1 MDTRT
6 NIPVEELK
14 NIVGGDNV
22 REATP
27 EDAVEGVE
35 SSFVVEPGS
44 VEETSE
50 LMKLASREGL
60 VVSPR
65 GGGTKMH
72 LGDPPASLDLIV
84 STARMNEIIE
94 HVPGDQVVR
103 VQAGVK
109 LRDLQE
115 QLSGSEQML
124 AIDPPERDGTVGGI
138 VAANSSGPR
147 RYRYGTIRDLI
158 IGITVVLHDG
168 TVAKAGSKVVKNVA
182 GYDLSKLFTGSLGT
196 LGIIATAN
204 FRLHPIPEASRTVAV
219 EVESPEAAAGA
230 AQAVMHSQVE
240 PTAVELHYGEDARLL
255 TVLLESIPAGV
266 EAKVETASFLLNPFG
281 EVRTLS
287 DEEMNH
293 LGPLTPPAVGDDE
306 AAIKLSA
313 PPADLADVLGSVLGA
328 AERRGLAHPRITGHA
343 ASGVTFVGF
352 SGGEEVVATEDKG
365 TNATTSSN
373 EDAGAHFVE
382 ELREIWVRR
391 GGSVTLQRAPMALRN
406 RVGTWDNG
414 GDYLGLI
421 RRVKEKFDPRGGM
434 NPGRFVGGI

>member
-6 NIPVEELK
+6 NIPVDELQS
-14 NIVGGDNV
+14 IVGTNNV

-27 EDAVEGVE
+27 EDAVDGVE
-35 SSFVVEPGS
+35 PSFVVETGS

-50 LMKLASREGL
+50 LMKFASREGL

-65 GGGTKMH
+65 GSGTKMH

-103 VQAGVK
+103 VQAGIR
-109 LRDLQE
+109 LQDLQE
-115 QLSGSEQML
+115 QLSGSDQML
-124 AIDPPERDGTVGGI
+124 AIDPPERRATIGGI
-138 VAANSSGPR
+138 IAANASGPR

-196 LGIIATAN
+196 LGIIVTAN
-204 FRLHPIPEASRTVAV
+204 FRLHPIPQVSRTVAV

-230 AQAVMHSQVE
+230 AQAVMRSQVE

-266 EAKVETASFLLNPFG
+266 EEKVEVASFLLNPFG
-281 EVRTLS
+281 EVRNLS
-287 DEEMNH
+287 GEETGH
-293 LGPLTPPAVGDDE
+293 LGPSTAAEDE
-306 AAIKLSA
+306 AVIKLSA
-313 PPADLADVLGSVLGA
+313 PPADLADVLGTVLGA
-328 AERRGLAHPRITGHA
+328 AERRGLDQPRVTGHA

-352 SGGEEVVATEDKG
+352 SGGD
-365 TNATTSSN
+365 
-373 EDAGAHFVE
+373 EDARAGFVE
-382 ELREIWVRR
+382 ELREIWLRR
-391 GGSVTLQRAPMALRN
+391 GGSVTLQKAPLSLKN
-406 RVGTWDNG
+406 RVGAWDQG

-434 NPGRFVGGI
+434 NPGRFVGGV